1 MPHPAL
7 RNTLVGHT
15 SYVAAV
21 ACTVIDGRPV
31 AVTGSN
37 DSTARVWDLSTGRQM
52 GLPLVHG
59 DLVRE
64 VACTVIGELPVAV
77 TVDGHRII
85 RMWDLRRSQQIG
97 RSASIA
103 NTDFASSIA
112 CTSVNG
118 RPVAITG
125 GGQKGGMQLWN
136 LTRGRLAGLPFRG
149 ASDWISA
156 VTGTVLDGQPVVL
169 SGDHGGTVSVWDPV
183 SRKLLGAPMP
193 SRMGRAE
200 SIACGM
206 LDRRPVAVV
215 LYFNDYGQEPAIG
228 VWDLNLRQQVSKR
241 YHDGEIHTITCVT
254 INERLIAVTGDY
266 QDGMIYQWDLARNR
280 RMSKPFKGNS
290 LGIIAMAPT
299 VLDDRPAVV
308 TVGEDNVAKV
318 WDLTRRRS
326 IGKPRPAHNRKIHKV
341 ACTLLDNRPIAVTGS
356 WDDTIQI
363 WDLVSMS
370 QIGNRPMKG
379 YPIIQD
385 IACVTAPDGRAFAVI
400 NTGQRVSVWDLANVR
415 EVDGPPSGGEGR
427 LRSMVAA
434 VYRGKAAAI
443 TSDDQSI
450 KVWGL
455 ASCEMID
462 ALPAGRIDE
471 LAYVGHEDG
480 KPIVIGRK
488 DSMIWRWDLEHHRRN
503 TNPVDIGYMG
513 PVDKIAGILF
523 DRQLLAVAI
532 KRVVSDDDI
541 GSTAGGVTIWDLVRD
556 RQISRN
562 QTTSGDFIHAVTCTS
577 INNKPVAF
585 TGGED
590 RFLRMWNLTDGQLTA
605 EWPMPDQI
613 GAIACSPDGSLVVGV
628 ASDIMVLDTTQ

>member
-1 MPHPAL
+1 
-7 RNTLVGHT
+7 
-15 SYVAAV
+15 
-21 ACTVIDGRPV
+21 
-31 AVTGSN
+31 
-37 DSTARVWDLSTGRQM
+37 M

-103 NTDFASSIA
+103 NTDFASSLS
-112 CTSVNG
+112 TSANG

-299 VLDDRPAVV
+299 VLDDRP
-308 TVGEDNVAKV
+308 GSCH
-318 WDLTRRRS
+318 RRR
-326 IGKPRPAHNRKIHKV
+326 G
-341 ACTLLDNRPIAVTGS
+341 
-356 WDDTIQI
+356 
-363 WDLVSMS
+363 
-370 QIGNRPMKG
+370 
-379 YPIIQD
+379 
-385 IACVTAPDGRAFAVI
+385 
-400 NTGQRVSVWDLANVR
+400 
-415 EVDGPPSGGEGR
+415 
-427 LRSMVAA
+427 
-434 VYRGKAAAI
+434 
-443 TSDDQSI
+443 
-450 KVWGL
+450 
-455 ASCEMID
+455 
-462 ALPAGRIDE
+462 
-471 LAYVGHEDG
+471 
-480 KPIVIGRK
+480 
-488 DSMIWRWDLEHHRRN
+488 
-503 TNPVDIGYMG
+503 
-513 PVDKIAGILF
+513 
-523 DRQLLAVAI
+523 
-532 KRVVSDDDI
+532 
-541 GSTAGGVTIWDLVRD
+541 
-556 RQISRN
+556 
-562 QTTSGDFIHAVTCTS
+562 
-577 INNKPVAF
+577 
-585 TGGED
+585 
-590 RFLRMWNLTDGQLTA
+590 
-605 EWPMPDQI
+605 
-613 GAIACSPDGSLVVGV
+613 
-628 ASDIMVLDTTQ
+628 